1 MGEELDQITEYLSYF
16 KKDCSNTV
24 HISQEALKYY
34 LLPFNDKMSEILKNL
49 LSVLSDVSK
58 IDENKDISISNKIKK
73 REEKNENDSLY
84 SNPKKINI
92 NTALDVLLKD
102 IYGCETDISEIKLKL
117 KEIDLKNKERL
128 TKCSNSLSKGFETIA
143 NNYEK
148 SFDMTYNN
156 NIFNENDN

>member
-1 MGEELDQITEYLSYF
+1 MLS
-16 KKDCSNTV
+16 
-24 HISQEALKYY
+24 E
-34 LLPFNDKMSEILKNL
+34 
-49 LSVLSDVSK
+49 VSK

-73 REEKNENDSLY
+73 REEKNENDSLD

-102 IYGCETDISEIKLKL
+102 IYGCEIDIYEIKLKL